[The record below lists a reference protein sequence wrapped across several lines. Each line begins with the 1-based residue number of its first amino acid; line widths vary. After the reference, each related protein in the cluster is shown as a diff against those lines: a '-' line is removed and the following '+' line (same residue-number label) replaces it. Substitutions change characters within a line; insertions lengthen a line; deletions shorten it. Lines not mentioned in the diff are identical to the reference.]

1 MHYSI
6 FDDVIIVLNKLLLIV
21 LYVLLSLC
29 YISYLILENVIHHK
43 LSSIFM
49 TLCVYV
55 VYMCPWER
63 ESKRKLQRGKEQ
75 MYRRV
80 YMHKYMRTLKKI
92 CRTQWKNLGRGS
104 ILKM

>member
-29 YISYLILENVIHHK
+29 YISYLILENVMHHK

-49 TLCVYV
+49 TVCMWCICVH
-55 VYMCPWER
+55 ER

-75 MYRRV
+75 MYGRV
-80 YMHKYMRTLKKI
+80 YMHKYMCTLKKI
-92 CRTQWKNLGRGS
+92 CHTQ
-104 ILKM
+104 